1 MVGDMDAA
9 EDCMFRLRTDDNHSR
24 DAENA
29 ISNIGAELRRLRT
42 KRGERL
48 EDIAAYLGVTSI
60 YLYSIEQGDL
70 SVIPSKRDVH
80 TIASRYASYLGL
92 DDEGITGQLSAI
104 ISRLGGA
111 KAPSGRRSHSGLD
124 RNAVMILASAVMLG
138 IVAGWSYLGNIAT
151 LDLVSGPMT
160 ADLFDEDAT
169 GKEDNIAGNVDG
181 VLDERSNDSEQ
192 ALATRNDQAAEAQ
205 AGEPSISQPPASNKT
220 GAESQ
225 PAPAQ
230 AAAVISEE
238 APPDPNQARPANVLA
253 TLVAERGDGAEIYEP
268 ENIDAR
274 VIVRALDTSWIQ
286 VSSRDRTYLWTRTMQ
301 PREMLLVPN
310 RGDLELWAGDASGVE
325 ILLDGVVL
333 PALGPPGT
341 VVRGVSLAPETL
353 QALADSE
360 AGGKPTF

>member
-1 MVGDMDAA
+1 
-9 EDCMFRLRTDDNHSR
+9 MFRSTMDGNYSKE
-24 DAENA
+24 AEHA
-29 ISNIGAELRRLRT
+29 ISSIGAELRRLRT
-42 KRGERL
+42 RRGERL

-70 SVIPSKRDVH
+70 SAIPSKRDVH
-80 TIASRYASYLGL
+80 SVTSRYASYLGL
-92 DDEGITGQLSAI
+92 DGEDITQQLSAV

-111 KAPSGRRSHSGLD
+111 KAPSGRTHAGLD
-124 RNAVMILASAVMLG
+124 RSSIIILASAVILG
-138 IVAGWSYLGNIAT
+138 VITGWSYLGNIAT
-151 LDLVSGPMT
+151 LDLITGPVS
-160 ADLFDEDAT
+160 ADLVDDDETETDDIVIDNTNDALT
-169 GKEDNIAGNVDG
+169 
-181 VLDERSNDSEQ
+181 ERSNDREQTVADLDDQTTTEQTTSEIGQ
-192 ALATRNDQAAEAQ
+192 
-205 AGEPSISQPPASNKT
+205 PSTVDDS
-220 GAESQ
+220 GADNQ

-230 AAAVISEE
+230 AAAVTGDE
-238 APPDPNQARPANVLA
+238 APSPADQARPANVLA

-268 ENIDAR
+268 ENVDAR

-341 VVRGVSLAPETL
+341 VVRGVSLAPDSL
-353 QALADSE
+353 AALSDGK
-360 AGGKPTF
+360 GGAKPTL